1 MPESSEPESSEPES
15 SEPESSEP
23 ESSKFRRG
31 RAVGIDLGAR
41 RIGIA
46 VSDSAGTLATPR
58 GTVVRSGDVER
69 DRRALVDL
77 VVEEEAVAVVIGHPL
92 SLDGSRGPAA
102 RAAEVEAEALA
113 QMLGGRDIRVELFDE
128 RLTTVSAHQALTAG
142 GIKGRNQ
149 RAVVDQTAAAVMLM
163 AWLDSRRATT

>member
-1 MPESSEPESSEPES
+1 MADRIPDRP
-15 SEPESSEP
+15 
-23 ESSKFRRG
+23 G
-31 RAVGIDLGAR
+31 RAVGVDLGAR

-46 VSDSAGTLATPR
+46 VSDSAGLLATPR
-58 GTVVRSGDVER
+58 GTLARTGDPER

-77 VVEEEAVAVVIGHPL
+77 VVEEEAVVVVVGHPL

-102 RAAEVEAEALA
+102 RAAEAEAEALVG
-113 QMLGGRDIRVELFDE
+113 MLDAHEVRVELFDE

-142 GIKGRNQ
+142 GTKGRDQ

-163 AWLDSRRATT
+163 AWLDGRRDPR